1 MGSALVTIPSY
12 AEDFDKD
19 RQEILDRLDACI
31 APRKQLH
38 ELEWEL
44 RKRSEEIRELQQVRH
59 PDARPLVGFFHGQ
72 DAVQAPAFA
81 RPMV

>member
-1 MGSALVTIPSY
+1 MKADDYIIKRGCGSDDISSD

-44 RKRSEEIRELQQVRH
+44 RKRSEEIRELQQV
-59 PDARPLVGFFHGQ
+59 
-72 DAVQAPAFA
+72 
-81 RPMV
+81 

>member
-1 MGSALVTIPSY
+1 MAFCPH

-19 RQEILDRLDACI
+19 RQEILDRLEACI

-44 RKRSEEIRELQQVRH
+44 RKRLEEVRDLQKVPTPASTH
-59 PDARPLVGFFHGQ
+59 PSAMHGVSTTTLAGDHAPRAVLRPS
-72 DAVQAPAFA
+72 
-81 RPMV
+81 